1 MKEARYTKK
10 RYRLVRLLFG
20 LILLWVVA
28 GCGYH
33 FVGGED
39 NIAPGIQRVFVDS
52 FINKTSEAGLES
64 LFRNAFIDQVLRGGR
79 FQLAG
84 RREEADA
91 IIRGNI
97 KSLNTSHLSYQ
108 TTDLAAEERISVVM
122 EVTFEERVS
131 KKVIWQN
138 RNFSY
143 NGDYPVSSGSL
154 SATQVGRKDAL
165 TKLSNDAAERAY
177 SLMLS
182 GF

>member
-1 MKEARYTKK
+1 MDYKK
-10 RYRLVRLLFG
+10 YYRLGRLKLC
-20 LILLWVVA
+20 LILLLTIIS

-39 NIAPGIQRVFVDS
+39 NIDPSIQRVFVDS
-52 FINKTSEAGLES
+52 FVNRTSEAGIEN

-97 KSLNTSHLSYQ
+97 HRLSTSHLSYRR
-108 TTDLAAEERISVVM
+108 TDLTAEERITIVM

-131 KKVIWQN
+131 KKILWQN

-143 NGDYPVSSGSL
+143 NNDYVVSSGSV
-154 SATQVGRKDAL
+154 SATEAGRKSAL
-165 TKLSNDAAERAY
+165 IKLSNDTAERIY
-177 SLMLS
+177 SLILS